1 MIKGGLDSFP
11 PCKAGCGLMTKSMH
25 SQFNLAAT
33 YKTTPN
39 STKLRLGTFILR
51 ARRVAPWKHNFS
63 EARARIL

>member
-39 STKLRLGTFILR
+39 PLDRLTCIVKEHYLKVFPQIQSATL
-51 ARRVAPWKHNFS
+51 PS
-63 EARARIL
+63 